1 MEMEITS
8 SLPETRNTKPA
19 KTTESEKDTR
29 KSSCLFL
36 IQLKRKLEIKKRN
49 PKETDK
55 EVGLYNTNGKYVS
68 INSIINEAVKDE
80 SGG

>member
-8 SLPETRNTKPA
+8 SLPGTRNTKPA

-29 KSSCLFL
+29 IFSCLFL

-49 PKETDK
+49 PKKTEK
-55 EVGLYNTNGKYVS
+55 AVGLYNTNGKYVS

>member
-8 SLPETRNTKPA
+8 SLPGTRNTKPA

-29 KSSCLFL
+29 IFSCLFL

-49 PKETDK
+49 LKKTDK
-55 EVGLYNTNGKYVS
+55 AVGLYNANGKYVR